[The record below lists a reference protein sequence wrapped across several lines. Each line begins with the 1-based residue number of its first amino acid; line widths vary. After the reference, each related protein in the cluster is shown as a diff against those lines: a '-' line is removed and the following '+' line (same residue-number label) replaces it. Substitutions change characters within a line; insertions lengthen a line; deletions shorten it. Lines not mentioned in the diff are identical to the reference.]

1 MAETPIETD
10 DSGAQNG
17 DDRRTEIEVFGRT
30 YEVLDPDPIVDDG
43 RVRRHD

>member
-1 MAETPIETD
+1 MAENPIETD
-10 DSGAQNG
+10 DSGVQN

-43 RVRRHD
+43 RVRRRD